1 MKGLIKAYHFLTR
14 GKKKSFC
21 GNSCCDHRFLVLTAL
36 MGTLNTGILA
46 LNISFYKVKHG
57 GTVSIQVVLREEIC
71 TVYRQGGEGHMG
83 RWQHGPQTCP
93 STCEPTSQPRSAMSD
108 AVRKGS
114 EAVARSLPALPSHR
128 FLFPWY
134 CFYYVITDR
143 IGTFPY

>member
-1 MKGLIKAYHFLTR
+1 
-14 GKKKSFC
+14 
-21 GNSCCDHRFLVLTAL
+21 